1 MDGQEKIEN
10 TWHLNKQEVL
20 RFSYNERIIQSKFGP
35 FINNDTEALEEE
47 KKSGG
52 YINRSKS

>member
-1 MDGQEKIEN
+1 
-10 TWHLNKQEVL
+10 LNKQEVL